1 MSGVS
6 TNRTDITLPVD
17 VSREIL
23 QKAQESSAVM
33 KLARQIALPGRGAAI
48 NVITGDPEAAWV
60 GETEAKPVSNP
71 GLTTKVMR
79 AYKLA
84 VIVPFSNEFR
94 RDVAALYD
102 ALIARLP
109 GALAKKFDE
118 TVFHGVA
125 PGSDFDTFAAVT
137 AQSLAADAYDG
148 LVAADTDIAVH
159 GGITNGYVLSAQGKG
174 FLLAEKDNDGRPLF
188 INSVAQGA
196 IPMILGSETLISK
209 AAFKQG
215 TPDVIGYAGDWTQA
229 LYGIVEGVK
238 IDYSADATL
247 TYSENDE
254 TKTINLFQQNMFAV
268 RAEIEVG
275 FRADTSVFNALTA
288 NVSSI

>member
-1 MSGVS
+1 
-6 TNRTDITLPVD
+6 
-17 VSREIL
+17 
-23 QKAQESSAVM
+23 
-33 KLARQIALPGRGAAI
+33 
-48 NVITGDPEAAWV
+48 
-60 GETEAKPVSNP
+60 
-71 GLTTKVMR
+71 
-79 AYKLA
+79 
-84 VIVPFSNEFR
+84 
-94 RDVAALYD
+94 
-102 ALIARLP
+102 
-109 GALAKKFDE
+109 
-118 TVFHGVA
+118 
-125 PGSDFDTFAAVT
+125 
-137 AQSLAADAYDG
+137 
-148 LVAADTDIAVH
+148 
-159 GGITNGYVLSAQGKG
+159 
-174 FLLAEKDNDGRPLF
+174 
-188 INSVAQGA
+188 
-196 IPMILGSETLISK
+196 MILGSETLISK